1 MILNKAEETLDAFWR
16 EIGNDDYNSLNID
29 ELEELLKRIEKF
41 HALVLPLSI
50 KSESFSLIET
60 DCKAQMS
67 LIIMRQNFLATGK
80 YF

>member
-1 MILNKAEETLDAFWR
+1 VILNKAKETLDAFWV
-16 EIGNDDYNSLNID
+16 EIGADNYNHLGIN

-41 HALVLPLSI
+41 HKLVLPLSERS
-50 KSESFSLIET
+50 KAFSLIET